1 MKKILLSLTA
11 VFAMALTLVS
21 CSSNSPKAA
30 AEKWLNSFYH
40 LDYEAAKSVSTEAT
54 KQQLDMMGQLM
65 GMMPDSAKEQ
75 AKKIKIEIKDVKEE
89 GDKAT
94 VTYTMTDE
102 KGTAAPGT
110 QTLNMQKENGK
121 WLAAWNKQDQ
131 MGGSNGM
138 ENTEPVAPPTNDTT
152 IAAPAEGAVPT
163 EGAVTDTPARQ

>member
-11 VFAMALTLVS
+11 VFVMALTLVS

-30 AEKWLNSFYH
+30 AEKWLTSFYH
-40 LDYEAAKSVSTEAT
+40 LDYETAKTVSTEAT
-54 KQQLDMMGQLM
+54 KQQLEMMSNLM
-65 GMMPDSAKEQ
+65 GMIPDSSKEQ

-94 VTYTMTDE
+94 ITYTMTDD
-102 KGTAAPGT
+102 KGAPAPGT

-131 MGGSNGM
+131 MNSGSNGS
-138 ENTEPVAPPTNDTT
+138 TEPSEPMTPTGSDTT
-152 IAAPAEGAVPT
+152 MAAPAEGTMPS
-163 EGAVTDTPARQ
+163 DTTAPAAH

>member
-11 VFAMALTLVS
+11 VFVMALTMVS

-75 AKKIKIEIKDVKEE
+75 AKKIKIEVKDVKEE

-131 MGGSNGM
+131 MGGGSNGM
-138 ENTEPVAPPTNDTT
+138 ENTTEPVTPPTNDTMM
-152 IAAPAEGAVPT
+152 APPAEGTAPAT
-163 EGAVTDTPARQ
+163 TDTATH